1 MRRCKTTVLFSLL
14 LMLFVTAAP
23 LYAHGGGTP
32 RIVNAELGSLIV
44 SVWTQPD
51 PLETGTV
58 HITVALSEAVRN
70 ANGRV
75 EPGEPLLNREIALL
89 MRAPEATTFSEII
102 PVTHEN
108 AANKLLYEADFDV
121 ATPGVWQMT
130 LQVEGAGELP
140 FELEIQDGLSLDW
153 TLIGGVALVVVVLG
167 WLLSQRRKQS
177 QSIESMP

>member
-1 MRRCKTTVLFSLL
+1 MKMQRTNFYMK
-14 LMLFVTAAP
+14 
-23 LYAHGGGTP
+23 
-32 RIVNAELGSLIV
+32 LI
-44 SVWTQPD
+44 
-51 PLETGTV
+51 
-58 HITVALSEAVRN
+58 
-70 ANGRV
+70 
-75 EPGEPLLNREIALL
+75 
-89 MRAPEATTFSEII
+89 
-102 PVTHEN
+102 
-108 AANKLLYEADFDV
+108 FDV